1 MKWVNDQHEERDRK
15 RNWECTSSRCGHFHD
30 AVDGS
35 MIMLMMIIVLLGRA
49 WMTYRTSF
57 LPLLLRTYVMFR
69 VFIIV
74 VLYCWLCIAWVN
86 LNCGSLI
93 MESLMVVDYMVTMDV
108 WSIVNNWKLLVKH
121 LFVFL
126 LTYCILYPTR
136 HFKSMRNILSICMP
150 IILIT
155 NLFAEELR
163 QFPLNL
169 LGNAN

>member
-1 MKWVNDQHEERDRK
+1 
-15 RNWECTSSRCGHFHD
+15 
-30 AVDGS
+30 
-35 MIMLMMIIVLLGRA
+35 
-49 WMTYRTSF
+49 
-57 LPLLLRTYVMFR
+57 
-69 VFIIV
+69 
-74 VLYCWLCIAWVN
+74 
-86 LNCGSLI
+86 
-93 MESLMVVDYMVTMDV
+93 MVVDYMVTMDV